1 METVCQSLWTK
12 PIRGSQ
18 STTALKQNQATG
30 LEMEMFAYD
39 SKTFA
44 PLGIEGSRVT
54 SGQIIQRLAELIP
67 QSKLKVD
74 DPTQVIVGLEL
85 SNGSNFSLEPGGQIE
100 FSSRPC
106 KTTADLRDDVS
117 WALERLAEAGRG
129 EVVFLEHGTNPAA
142 KFDHPLLVPK
152 QRYKILDRY
161 LKSVPHGR
169 GTHMM
174 RHSATVQPNL
184 DVFGDNDWSDAVN
197 LCLVLTPFARHL
209 FSNSKYF
216 GGKRSS
222 APSERQ
228 LIWQYTDKTRSGIPS
243 QVAFHENIA
252 CSYANWSKA
261 ANVFLIPELE
271 VNEQPLFGELSFN
284 SWLESGYK
292 GIRPKLNHWETHLG
306 TVFPDLR
313 LRGFLEVR
321 STDAQS
327 FEHLIAASVFWSVA
341 LQSRETRLRLWEFLA
356 GLALGHACCQPSK
369 RSTSPSAYQIEAF
382 RMMLSLP
389 DNSEVFKNQ
398 CVLKNL
404 LKIVQEAASEDPVA
418 HQALVAYGLELDAR
432 VQRAYPQSGLDFVK
446 QWATLNPHLEFLKN
460 VGNCRAAANFL
471 KEF

>member
-1 METVCQSLWTK
+1 MEPVCQSLWTK

-18 STTALKQNQATG
+18 PTTALKQNQATG

-44 PLGIEGSRVT
+44 PLGVEGARVT
-54 SGQIIQRLAELIP
+54 SGQMLQRLAELIP
-67 QSKLKVD
+67 QSKLKID
-74 DPTQVIVGLEL
+74 APTQVIVGLEL
-85 SNGSNFSLEPGGQIE
+85 SNGGNFSLEPGGQIE

-106 KTTADLRDDVS
+106 TTTADLRDDVA
-117 WALERLAEAGRG
+117 WALERLSEAGRG

-142 KFDHPLLVPK
+142 TIHHPLLVPK
-152 QRYKILDRY
+152 ERYQILDRY
-161 LKSVPHGR
+161 LRSVPQGR
-169 GTHMM
+169 GVHMM

-184 DVFGDNDWSDAVN
+184 DVFGDEDWSDAVN

-216 GGKRSS
+216 GGTRS
-222 APSERQ
+222 AAESERQ

-243 QVAFHENIA
+243 QVAFDENIA
-252 CSYANWSKA
+252 CAYAHWSKA

-284 SWLESGYK
+284 SWLENGYK
-292 GIRPKLNHWETHLG
+292 GIQPKLNHWETHLG

-341 LQSRETRLRLWEFLA
+341 LQSRETRVRLWEFLA

-369 RSTSPSAYQIEAF
+369 ASNAPSAYKIEAF

-404 LKIVQEAASEDPVA
+404 LKIVQDASREDAVA
-418 HQALVAYGLELDAR
+418 HQALVAFGVELDER
-432 VQRAYPQSGLDFVK
+432 VNRVYPQSGLDFVK
-446 QWATLNPHLEFLKN
+446 ARATLNPQIEFLKN
-460 VGNCRAAANFL
+460 VGNSRAVANSL
-471 KEF
+471 K